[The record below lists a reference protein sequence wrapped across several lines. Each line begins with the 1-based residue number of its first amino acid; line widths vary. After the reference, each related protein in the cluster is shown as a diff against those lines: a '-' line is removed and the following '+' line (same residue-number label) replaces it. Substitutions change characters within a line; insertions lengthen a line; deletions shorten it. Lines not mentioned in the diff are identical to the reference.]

1 MTKSKDERYIVRQIV
16 GYLTQLPDHDR
27 ELRSQVLEHRRW
39 TERRLLSSQE
49 IVDVVNIVEKRWF
62 MKWLDFIIG
71 KSSKCIIRKKSK
83 DSVHLDNKFRY

>member
-49 IVDVVNIVEKRWF
+49 IVDDVNIV
-62 MKWLDFIIG
+62 
-71 KSSKCIIRKKSK
+71 KSAGS
-83 DSVHLDNKFRY
+83 